1 MFISACSHAR
11 TRLTNIH
18 HASSVFGAS
27 AVDNES
33 ENDDDENEK
42 CEIAFDV
49 QQDYYFQMESRKTS

>member
-1 MFISACSHAR
+1 MFIFACSHAR

-33 ENDDDENEK
+33 ENDDDENENYDDK
-42 CEIAFDV
+42 
-49 QQDYYFQMESRKTS
+49 